1 MESLYRLVWSA
12 DFNNLISYK
21 ALAVPDQ
28 LSTEHCT
35 FKVAKDYL
43 LLNLYTSMGTI
54 RGLDGKIKISTNFLR
69 FLDTVKFFDI
79 SYTERPISHLKK
91 PKLMPRT
98 YAQAWVCLFTLAWAN
113 IENNLWTV
121 SPASHSLA
129 NKAGR
134 MGLIW
139 TSRW

>member
-1 MESLYRLVWSA
+1 VESLYRLVWSA

-79 SYTERPISHLKK
+79 SYTERPISHLKN
-91 PKLMPRT
+91 PAYGRHQLSGPM
-98 YAQAWVCLFTLAWAN
+98 L
-113 IENNLWTV
+113 IEAPIQNN
-121 SPASHSLA
+121 PD
-129 NKAGR
+129 K
-134 MGLIW
+134 I
-139 TSRW
+139 